1 MPTLSS
7 LLSPLLPQTR
17 QVLGFIDQ
25 GLLHA
30 VETPG
35 KQPVKEARGALGR
48 LILLAQ
54 VEEEHPPQVLHRLIK
69 HAEVHL
75 QALDSESFGRLF
87 VSDEPVLAVR
97 TLYTE
102 LRALTASLAPE
113 TNRLPAPL
121 LLGGPVPDV
130 DDLMLQAA
138 CDAYAHYSQS
148 VGEPG
153 EYFPDAMKAALEA
166 AMKVQGHQ
174 NWIRR
179 MADLEEEAGGETTAG
194 IPFALQFIPHPQ
206 GDPQ

>member
-35 KQPVKEARGALGR
+35 KQPVKEARGALVR
-48 LILLAQ
+48 LTLLAQ

-87 VSDEPVLAVR
+87 VSDEPILAVR

-113 TNRLPAPL
+113 ANRLPPPL
-121 LLGGPVPDV
+121 VLRGPVPDV

-153 EYFPDAMKAALEA
+153 EYFPDAMKAAIQA
-166 AMKVQGHQ
+166 ALQVDAMQR
-174 NWIRR
+174 WSLR
-179 MADLEEEAGGETTAG
+179 MAALEQEAGMDVQAG
-194 IPFALQFIPHPQ
+194 RPDSFRYPH
-206 GDPQ
+206 GDPT

>member
-7 LLSPLLPQTR
+7 LLSPLVPQTR

-35 KQPVKEARGALGR
+35 KQPVKEARGALVR
-48 LILLAQ
+48 LTLLAQ
-54 VEEEHPPQVLHRLIK
+54 VEEEHPPQVLHRLLK
-69 HAEVHL
+69 HAQDHL

-97 TLYTE
+97 SLYTE

-153 EYFPDAMKAALEA
+153 EYFPDAMKAAVQA
-166 AMKVQGHQ
+166 ALQVDAM
-174 NWIRR
+174 RR
-179 MADLEEEAGGETTAG
+179 WSLGMAALEEEAGVDIQAG
-194 IPFALQFIPHPQ
+194 APDFLRYPMENRH
-206 GDPQ
+206 D